1 VVYSLEFHP
10 GGLAEFRALDNS
22 VRSVMVKRL
31 EERLNGPQVIADRLS
46 GPLSN
51 CYKIRLGKTGHRL
64 VYQVIEEEQILFV
77 IAVGKR
83 ADKAVYRSA
92 TKRI

>member
-1 VVYSLEFHP
+1 MNYSLEFHP
-10 GGLAEFRALDNS
+10 SALAEFKSLDKS
-22 VRSVMVKRL
+22 VRTVLAKRL
-31 EERLNGPQVIADRLS
+31 EERLHSPQVAADRLS

-51 CYKIRLGKTGHRL
+51 CYKIRNGKTGHRL
-64 VYQVIEEEQILFV
+64 VYELIADEKILYV

-83 ADKAVYRSA
+83 ADKSVYHSA